1 MPSNTVHEAL
11 THFYKIT
18 YLEPNFKNRK
28 LLVKAKVGK
37 LPIYMPN
44 FSLLKN
50 IYLHDI
56 NHMITK
62 YPLTWKGEFELS
74 AWEVAA
80 GGWEKN
86 YIAWYLCLMGLAF
99 GTFTFPKA
107 IWVAYKRGM
116 RQTNA
121 CFLVSNQEET
131 QHTLLEV
138 LEKRMLENKELT
150 KSEIRI
156 FLSFIFWCLASSI
169 IFWGPFVLIL
179 RGFI

>member
-18 YLEPNFKNRK
+18 YLEPNFKNKK
-28 LLVKAKVGK
+28 LLVKAKIGK

-44 FSLLKN
+44 FSLLEN

-80 GGWEKN
+80 GGWKKN

-99 GTFTFPKA
+99 GAFTFPRA
-107 IWVAYKRGM
+107 IWAAFKRGTK
-116 RQTNA
+116 QTNA
-121 CFLVSNQEET
+121 CFLLSNKEET
-131 QHTLLEV
+131 QHMPLEI
-138 LEKRMLENKELT
+138 LESRILTIKEHT
-150 KSEIRI
+150 KSKTYI
-156 FLSFIFWCLASSI
+156 FMSFIFWCIVSTFL
-169 IFWGPFVLIL
+169 FWGPFVCLL
-179 RGFI
+179 ALFI